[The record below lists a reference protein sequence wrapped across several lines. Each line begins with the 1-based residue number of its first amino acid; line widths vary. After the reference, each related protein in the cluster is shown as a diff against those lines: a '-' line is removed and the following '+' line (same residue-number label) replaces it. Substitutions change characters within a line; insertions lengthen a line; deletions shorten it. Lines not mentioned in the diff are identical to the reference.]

1 MRCLLI
7 RGFRLEV
14 RTDAGRVNASLIAL
28 AAGLMALVGAP
39 DLLSQLISIWQDDY
53 SASFPVVPV
62 LAILMGGGLI
72 CVLLLVLLEPLL
84 PERRINRRKGIKRR

>member
-1 MRCLLI
+1 MFCTIVRA
-7 RGFRLEV
+7 FRLEA
-14 RTDAGRVNASLIAL
+14 RTDAGQVNALLIAA

-39 DLLSQLISIWQDDY
+39 DLLEQLISLWSKHY
-53 SASFPVVPV
+53 TARFPVVPV

-84 PERRINRRKGIKRR
+84 QERSDNERRR